1 MGENY
6 ITCQGEK
13 GSINISEDVLYSMVR
28 AAVGEI
34 DGVAALSN
42 NAGAE
47 LAELL
52 GIKNA
57 GKGVKVQIA
66 DGKITVDIII
76 MVRYGSN
83 VVGVAKQVQD
93 AVTAAVESI
102 RRQGPARPAPR
113 MRGTDSVPALR
124 GG

>member
-28 AAVGEI
+28 AAVSEI

-52 GIKNA
+52 GIRNA
-57 GKGVKVQIA
+57 GKGVKVQLQ
-66 DGKITVDIII
+66 DGKISVDIII
-76 MVRYGSN
+76 MVRYGEN
-83 VVGVAKQVQD
+83 VVGVAQQVQE
-93 AVTAAVESI
+93 AVTAAVESMA
-102 RRQGPARPAPR
+102 GK
-113 MRGTDSVPALR
+113 GTPVVNVHVSCVAFDK
-124 GG
+124 

>member
-42 NAGAE
+42 NAGTE
-47 LAELL
+47 IAELL

-57 GKGVKVQIA
+57 GKGVKVQINE
-66 DGKITVDIII
+66 GKITVDIIV

-83 VVGVAKQVQD
+83 VVAVAQQVQD
-93 AVTAAVESI
+93 AVTAALESMA
-102 RRQGPARPAPR
+102 G
-113 MRGTDSVPALR
+113 MGTPVVNVHVSGVAFDK
-124 GG
+124 

>member
-6 ITCQGEK
+6 ITCQGEH

-34 DGVAALSN
+34 DGIAALTN

-52 GIKNA
+52 GIKNV
-57 GKGVKVQIA
+57 GRGVKIQIQ
-66 DGKITVDIII
+66 DGQITVDIII

-83 VVGVAKQVQD
+83 IVGVAQQVQD
-93 AVTAAVESI
+93 AVTAAVESMT
-102 RRQGPARPAPR
+102 GMGSPVVNVHVSGVAF
-113 MRGTDSVPALR
+113 DK
-124 GG
+124 